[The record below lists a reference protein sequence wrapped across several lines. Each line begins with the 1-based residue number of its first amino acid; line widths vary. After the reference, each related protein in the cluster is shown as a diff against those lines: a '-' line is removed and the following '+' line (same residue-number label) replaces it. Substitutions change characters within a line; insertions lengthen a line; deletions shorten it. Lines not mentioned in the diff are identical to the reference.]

1 MVELSYD
8 LDADAM
14 YLHVS
19 SEMVQRTVEVDSGT
33 MVDVAADGSI
43 VGIEIVT
50 PARDWPIDRLLAE
63 FEISDEATALLRSLY
78 RNASNESPA
87 ASGSGSALILPFRE
101 VRTANGAAGSVAVAR

>member
-14 YLHVS
+14 YLQVS
-19 SEMVQRTVEVDSGT
+19 SEIVHHTVEVDSGT
-33 MVDVAADGSI
+33 MVDVATDGSV

-50 PARDWPIDRLLAE
+50 PARNWPIDRMLVE

-78 RNASNESPA
+78 RTVSNESPA

-101 VRTANGAAGSVAVAR
+101 VRTANSAAGSVAVAR

>member
-19 SEMVQRTVEVDSGT
+19 DAPVVRTVEVDSGT
-33 MVDVAADGSI
+33 MVDVADDGKV
-43 VGIEIVT
+43 VGIEIIT

-63 FEISDEATALLRSLY
+63 FDISAEATTLLRSLY
-78 RNASNESPA
+78 QNAAPEAFA
-87 ASGSGSALILPFRE
+87 ASGSGSAVILPFRE
-101 VRTANGAAGSVAVAR
+101 VRTTNSGSVAVAL